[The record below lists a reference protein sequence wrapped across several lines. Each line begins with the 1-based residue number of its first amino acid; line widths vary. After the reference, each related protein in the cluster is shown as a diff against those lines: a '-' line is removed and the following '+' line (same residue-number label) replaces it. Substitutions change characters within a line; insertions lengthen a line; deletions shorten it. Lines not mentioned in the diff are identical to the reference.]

1 MILACRSFSV
11 RHVAIGIA
19 VSFALLLWAADAAA
33 QASRV
38 GATLESTVRD
48 TSGAVIP
55 NSKVRLHSPLT
66 NQSRTVT
73 TDEQGFFRAEQLA
86 VGTYEV
92 RVEETGFAPYRQ
104 TGVGASLGQTVHLD
118 IVLAPAS
125 ASEQVTVNAQPSL
138 LDPSQSAVV
147 SSVDQERIEELPV
160 RSRNYL
166 DFVLL
171 APGVSSSPTASGA
184 SGSTPLAGSGF
195 TFGGLRSRSNNLS
208 IDGLDNNDEYT
219 GSSRTELS
227 PEIVQE
233 FQVVN
238 NGLSAQ
244 SGGASGGSIN
254 VITRSGTN
262 TIHGDAFLFAQDS
275 ALNARNPFETES
287 GKPSFRRFRAG
298 LALGG
303 PIVKDR
309 TFYYA
314 ALEQEH
320 NRGQIGSHIDP
331 TVAST
336 INAFLATGA
345 VPALATR
352 QITTAFSPIARAE
365 TEAAGKLDH
374 QLTKN
379 TDLKVRYTFTNNK
392 ESGDAFNTNS
402 LIEPSARGSS
412 FTSDN
417 TVSGSLTTILGSEAV
432 SDLRFQAA
440 TRHAVLR
447 TNEPL
452 GPEIDIAGLV
462 TFGRP
467 YAGNSERR
475 ENHYQASYTY
485 SRTRGKHL
493 WKVGGTVNRVRLR
506 ADVPD
511 GFDGVYLF
519 GSLGDFLAGNPNQF
533 RQVFGNSTVDFP
545 VTSVGGFVQDH
556 WSLARQLTVDL
567 GVRYDFERLPAGFNQ
582 DTNNVNPRI
591 GLAWSPS
598 PKWVFRAGY
607 GVFFDRY
614 VLATLARAIERNGSE
629 AFEQVADGNVAASL
643 FATAQAGPL
652 VAPVLGIA
660 PSIFQPDQRLPTPP
674 SPQPIAGT
682 EYLLAKSL
690 TLRADYL
697 FVRGLRLPRTVNSNL
712 LPPVVLTVANALS
725 LGVPNPTPQQIG
737 REVFSPG
744 RLNTQFSDIYVLQNS
759 ASSTYNGIS
768 FTLNRRMS
776 DELAFSASYTLSKTF
791 DDASDFDEQP
801 QNPFNLRAENAVSRQ
816 HQQQRF
822 VFNALW
828 ELPIGGE
835 EDKGGKAEESTSWL
849 TQAFSHIEVAPILTL
864 ESGRPVNPLT
874 GLDSNQSHAFPLSAR
889 PLSLGRN
896 SLNTPALATMDFRIL
911 KYFPFGGVTR
921 LDVVAEFFNLFNSAN
936 VSQINPVFGS
946 SLTPMP
952 GFRQPI
958 AGTGARQIQF
968 SLDFEF

>member
-1 MILACRSFSV
+1 MILACRSFYV

-19 VSFALLLWAADAAA
+19 ISLALLSCAANAAA

-38 GATLESTVRD
+38 GATFEGIVRD

-55 NSKVRLHSPLT
+55 NSRITLHNPLT

-73 TDEQGFFRAEQLA
+73 TDEQGFFRADQLA

-92 RVEETGFAPYRQ
+92 RVEQTGFAPYWQ
-104 TGVGASLGQTVHLD
+104 AVIGASLGQTVHLD

-125 ASEQVTVNAQPSL
+125 ASEQVTVNAQPSS
-138 LDPSQSAVV
+138 LDPSQSSVV
-147 SSVDQERIEELPV
+147 SSVDQERIEELPM
-160 RSRNYL
+160 RGRNYL

-171 APGVSSSPTASGA
+171 APGVSSSPIASGA
-184 SGSTPLAGSGF
+184 SGSTQLSGSGF

-238 NGLSAQ
+238 NGLSAE

-254 VITRSGTN
+254 VNTRSGTK
-262 TIHGDAFLFAQDS
+262 TGHADPFLFAQD
-275 ALNARNPFETES
+275 AAFNARDPFENET

-298 LALGG
+298 FALGG
-303 PIVKDR
+303 PVIKDK

-314 ALEQEH
+314 AIEQEH
-320 NRGQIGSHIDP
+320 NRGQIGSDIDP
-331 TVAST
+331 TAAST

-345 VPALATR
+345 FPGLATR

-379 TDLKVRYTFTNNK
+379 TALMLRYTFTNNK
-392 ESGDAFNTNS
+392 ESGDAFNTNG
-402 LIEPSARGSS
+402 LIDTSARGSS

-417 TVSGSLTTILGSEAV
+417 ALSGSLTTVLSSEAV

-447 TNEPL
+447 TNEPF

-475 ENHYQASYTY
+475 ENHYQAGYTY

-506 ADVPD
+506 ADVPE
-511 GFDGVYLF
+511 GFDSVYLF
-519 GSLGDFLAGNPNQF
+519 GSLGDFLAGHPNQF
-533 RQVFGNSTVDFP
+533 RQAFGNSNVDFP
-545 VTSVGGFVQDH
+545 VTSFGGFVQDH

-567 GVRYDFERLPAGFNQ
+567 GVRYDFERLPSGFNQ
-582 DTNNVNPRI
+582 DTNNLSPRI

-614 VLATLARAIERNGSE
+614 VLANLTRAIEKNGSQ
-629 AFEQVADGNVAASL
+629 AFERVIDGNAAASL
-643 FATAQAGPL
+643 FATAQGGPL
-652 VAPVLGIA
+652 VARESGIA
-660 PSIFQPDQRLPTPP
+660 PSLFRPDPRVATPY
-674 SPQPIAGT
+674 SQQASAGA
-682 EYLLAKSL
+682 EYLLAKNL
-690 TLRADYL
+690 TVRSDYL
-697 FVRGLRLPRTVNSNL
+697 FVHGVKLPRTLNVNL
-712 LPPVVLTVANALS
+712 FPPVVLTLANAS
-725 LGVPNPTPQQIG
+725 
-737 REVFSPG
+737 
-744 RLNTQFSDIYVLQNS
+744 
-759 ASSTYNGIS
+759 
-768 FTLNRRMS
+768 
-776 DELAFSASYTLSKTF
+776 
-791 DDASDFDEQP
+791 
-801 QNPFNLRAENAVSRQ
+801 
-816 HQQQRF
+816 
-822 VFNALW
+822 
-828 ELPIGGE
+828 
-835 EDKGGKAEESTSWL
+835 
-849 TQAFSHIEVAPILTL
+849 
-864 ESGRPVNPLT
+864 
-874 GLDSNQSHAFPLSAR
+874 
-889 PLSLGRN
+889 
-896 SLNTPALATMDFRIL
+896 
-911 KYFPFGGVTR
+911 
-921 LDVVAEFFNLFNSAN
+921 
-936 VSQINPVFGS
+936 
-946 SLTPMP
+946 
-952 GFRQPI
+952 
-958 AGTGARQIQF
+958 
-968 SLDFEF
+968 

>member
-1 MILACRSFSV
+1 M
-11 RHVAIGIA
+11 
-19 VSFALLLWAADAAA
+19 
-33 QASRV
+33 
-38 GATLESTVRD
+38 
-48 TSGAVIP
+48 
-55 NSKVRLHSPLT
+55 
-66 NQSRTVT
+66 
-73 TDEQGFFRAEQLA
+73 
-86 VGTYEV
+86 
-92 RVEETGFAPYRQ
+92 
-104 TGVGASLGQTVHLD
+104 
-118 IVLAPAS
+118 
-125 ASEQVTVNAQPSL
+125 
-138 LDPSQSAVV
+138 
-147 SSVDQERIEELPV
+147 

-171 APGVSSSPTASGA
+171 APGVSSSPIASGV
-184 SGSTPLAGSGF
+184 SGSTPLIGSGF

-238 NGLSAQ
+238 NGLSAE

-275 ALNARNPFETES
+275 AFNARDPFETES

-402 LIEPSARGSS
+402 LIDASARGSS

-485 SRTRGKHL
+485 SRTRG
-493 WKVGGTVNRVRLR
+493 
-506 ADVPD
+506 
-511 GFDGVYLF
+511 
-519 GSLGDFLAGNPNQF
+519 
-533 RQVFGNSTVDFP
+533 
-545 VTSVGGFVQDH
+545 
-556 WSLARQLTVDL
+556 
-567 GVRYDFERLPAGFNQ
+567 
-582 DTNNVNPRI
+582 
-591 GLAWSPS
+591 
-598 PKWVFRAGY
+598 
-607 GVFFDRY
+607 
-614 VLATLARAIERNGSE
+614 
-629 AFEQVADGNVAASL
+629 
-643 FATAQAGPL
+643 
-652 VAPVLGIA
+652 
-660 PSIFQPDQRLPTPP
+660 
-674 SPQPIAGT
+674 
-682 EYLLAKSL
+682 
-690 TLRADYL
+690 
-697 FVRGLRLPRTVNSNL
+697 
-712 LPPVVLTVANALS
+712 
-725 LGVPNPTPQQIG
+725 
-737 REVFSPG
+737 
-744 RLNTQFSDIYVLQNS
+744 
-759 ASSTYNGIS
+759 
-768 FTLNRRMS
+768 
-776 DELAFSASYTLSKTF
+776 
-791 DDASDFDEQP
+791 
-801 QNPFNLRAENAVSRQ
+801 
-816 HQQQRF
+816 
-822 VFNALW
+822 
-828 ELPIGGE
+828 
-835 EDKGGKAEESTSWL
+835 
-849 TQAFSHIEVAPILTL
+849 
-864 ESGRPVNPLT
+864 
-874 GLDSNQSHAFPLSAR
+874 
-889 PLSLGRN
+889 
-896 SLNTPALATMDFRIL
+896 
-911 KYFPFGGVTR
+911 
-921 LDVVAEFFNLFNSAN
+921 
-936 VSQINPVFGS
+936 
-946 SLTPMP
+946 
-952 GFRQPI
+952 
-958 AGTGARQIQF
+958 
-968 SLDFEF
+968 